1 MSDER
6 PGSRSERHQRG
17 GGRANRGE
25 AATPAGQTRA
35 PIIEPLRPEPPRSSR
50 RADARADK
58 RRRRT
63 RIVLSLVVV
72 LGLIAG
78 GVAWRLNQG
87 GRPETAKRE
96 VAKARTQRTLLL
108 QIPAPAG
115 AALASVLLVTDAEA
129 GAGAVVLVPTRML
142 SQVPGFGSAVFGEAL
157 ELGGDDGP
165 QLAKD
170 TLTNQ
175 LGVIV
180 DESWVVT
187 ASALGS
193 LVDAVGGVNVAV
205 DVDVDLPGDA
215 TSSDVAL
222 RQGQQNLGGTEAA
235 AFATYGVI
243 GQPELGRLNRLQ
255 LVLAGVLEKL
265 AQAPVQTTIIP
276 GPVADALRLLAT
288 ARAAQQL
295 SYKVV
300 PVADVDS
307 GSDQETTRID
317 PAPLAELVASVLAG
331 SVPANEFRPD
341 NRVVVFNGVG
351 NPAVGQS
358 VTRRLNAAG
367 FVIEKT
373 SNADNFNYSQS
384 QVLIF
389 DSSDRAVARGEA
401 VAAALGLSVD
411 VVAASEDQQD
421 VADVIVTIGADYLA
435 AAASGSVSPS
445 VAP

>member
-17 GGRANRGE
+17 RGKASRGE
-25 AATPAGQTRA
+25 AAAPAGQTRV

-50 RADARADK
+50 RADARAGK

-63 RIVLSLVVV
+63 RIALSLVVV

-78 GVAWRLNQG
+78 GVTWRLNQSR
-87 GRPETAKRE
+87 RPETAKRE

-115 AALASVLLVTDAEA
+115 AALVSVLLVTDAEA

-157 ELGGDDGP
+157 KLGGDDGP

-193 LVDAVGGVNVAV
+193 LVDAVGGVDVA
-205 DVDVDLPGDA
+205 VDVDLPGDA

-222 RQGQQNLGGTEAA
+222 RQGQQNLRGTEAA
-235 AFATYGVI
+235 AFATYGVT

-255 LVLAGVLEKL
+255 LVLAGVLDKL

-300 PVADVDS
+300 PVTDVDS

-317 PAPLAELVASVLAG
+317 SAPLAELVASVLAG

-389 DSSDRAVARGEA
+389 DSGDRAVARGEA
-401 VAAALGLSVD
+401 VAVALGLSVD
-411 VVAASEDQQD
+411 VVEASEDQQD
-421 VADVIVTIGADYLA
+421 VADVIVTIGADYLS